1 MILKQLMYRNWQN
14 SCLEEI
20 YRMDQAEGL
29 RNIIKHHNH
38 KTAGSARVIT
48 VTSGKG
54 GVGKSNVAINLAL
67 QFRRMGKKV
76 IILDADFGLANIE
89 VMFGVIPQYNL
100 SDIMYKG
107 KELKEIIIQGPED
120 VGFISGGSGIAKLV
134 NLDNEQIKRLVYKMS
149 GLESLAD
156 VVIVD
161 TGAGISPSVLEFVA
175 ASAEVILVTL
185 PEPTS
190 ITDAYALLK
199 ALNMFPGFDRDDTS
213 IKILCNKVNS
223 VSEGKILFE
232 KLDMVVSRFLN
243 INMSMIGCIP
253 QDNSVTK
260 AVMKQKPVSI
270 MYPNSAASRAFAEV
284 AKNLESNSDYG
295 SSRKVGVG
303 SFFTNVFNR
312 KR

>member
-1 MILKQLMYRNWQN
+1 M
-14 SCLEEI
+14 
-20 YRMDQAEGL
+20 
-29 RNIIKHHNH
+29 
-38 KTAGSARVIT
+38 
-48 VTSGKG
+48 
-54 GVGKSNVAINLAL
+54 
-67 QFRRMGKKV
+67 
-76 IILDADFGLANIE
+76 
-89 VMFGVIPQYNL
+89 
-100 SDIMYKG
+100 
-107 KELKEIIIQGPED
+107 
-120 VGFISGGSGIAKLV
+120 
-134 NLDNEQIKRLVYKMS
+134 
-149 GLESLAD
+149 
-156 VVIVD
+156 D